1 VNALANADVGDYL
14 NKHFTA
20 TFQKVGSFRV
30 AGAQKQGGNVAS
42 YFCTPDGGVLD
53 AVAGPVDAS
62 TLLREARWVVETR
75 KMALLESGGDVN
87 RYRLFLRMAHAQ
99 RLADEDGVTDVNW
112 RALPLYRPTEA
123 ALESLLDN
131 DRHARQLNQQGRVHL
146 LLAAFPL
153 VKLDQ
158 AYKVVY
164 ERILN
169 EQVTTAPVVEGNAPQ
184 PGTAVRLSLLTRPA
198 QGPVRG
204 MGGYGGM
211 DLAFAGV
218 GALSPEEARQQA
230 RALELSRALGNPPLT
245 EVYSGQAL
253 NVLLGELVQRQED
266 GSAARAVRLPAEV
279 LAHVNVTTEH
289 DAANA
294 GLLRDGGTLS
304 WPAVWR
310 EAPLRQASR
319 QGRASL
325 DRLLPEAVTQ
335 AKKGPVDEDTLDALR
350 RDLVGLQ
357 RVLEKDGK
365 DLEASRHIQA
375 TRFLGQ
381 VDDALRVLEG
391 QDAARYLGG
400 ALTLDPGRIKTVADL
415 VRFLTERGLIFAPA
429 VSGDEEAYAA
439 VRRALAGYVGSGDAP
454 APAAGAGQL

>member
-1 VNALANADVGDYL
+1 VNALANADVGDCL

-20 TFQKVGSFRV
+20 TYQKVGSFRV

-62 TLLREARWVVETR
+62 TFLREARWVVETR
-75 KMALLESGGDVN
+75 KMALLDSGGDVN

-99 RLADEDGVTDVNW
+99 RLADENGVADVNW

-123 ALESLLDN
+123 GLASLLDN

-158 AYKVVY
+158 AYRVVY

-169 EQVTTAPVVEGNAPQ
+169 EQVTTAPVVEGNGPS
-184 PGTAVRLSLLTRPA
+184 PGTAVRLSLPTRPA
-198 QGPVRG
+198 SGPLRG

-211 DLAFAGV
+211 DLAYGAG
-218 GALSPEEARQQA
+218 GLSPEEARQQA
-230 RALELSRALGNPPLT
+230 RALELSRALADPPLT

-253 NVLLGELVQRQED
+253 NVLLAELVQRQDE
-266 GSAARAVRLPAEV
+266 GSSANTVQLPAEV
-279 LAHVNVTTEH
+279 LTHINVTTEH
-289 DAANA
+289 DTANA
-294 GLLRDGGTLS
+294 GLLRDGGALP

-310 EAPLRQASR
+310 ESPLREPSR
-319 QGRASL
+319 EARGAL
-325 DRLLPEAVTQ
+325 DRLLPLAVGQ
-335 AKKGPVDEDTLDALR
+335 AKKGPVEEELLNQLR
-350 RDLVGLQ
+350 HAFDDLQ
-357 RVLEKDGK
+357 RVLEKDG
-365 DLEASRHIQA
+365 DGLEAMPHIQA
-375 TRFLGQ
+375 KRFLAQ
-381 VDDALRVLEG
+381 VGDALKVLEG
-391 QDAARYLGG
+391 RNAARYLGG
-400 ALTLDPGRIKTVADL
+400 ALTLDPERIRTVADL
-415 VRFLTERGLIFAPA
+415 VAFLADRGLIFAPA

-439 VRRALAGYVGSGDAP
+439 LRRVLARTVGSGAEP
-454 APAAGAGQL
+454 APIAGAGQL